1 MRLRRLDGYREPPQI
16 TDRSVIMFLEEYGTD
31 GLLEHVRRM
40 VKDAERMRQTVAE
53 QRARADRLARRL
65 QEYERQAVPATMRS
79 HRAGPESDG

>member
-16 TDRSVIMFLEEYGTD
+16 TDRSVIMFLEEYGLD
-31 GLLEHVRRM
+31 GMVEHVRRLSR
-40 VKDAERMRQTVAE
+40 DAESLREAVAD

>member
-16 TDRSVIMFLEEYGTD
+16 TDRTVIMFLEEYGLD
-31 GLLEHVRRM
+31 GMVEHVRRLSR
-40 VKDAERMRQTVAE
+40 DAESLRETVAE

>member
-1 MRLRRLDGYREPPQI
+1 MRLRRLDGYREPEKI

-40 VKDAERMRQTVAE
+40 VKDAESLRQTVAE

-65 QEYERQAVPATMRS
+65 QEYERPAVAATMRS